1 MKLNAILPNKL
12 LNRFAKIKSLQAV
25 ILFGSYARGDADS
38 RSDIDL
44 LLIFDTKAD
53 VKKANREVLD
63 ILDKFHSLPL
73 VLSRRGKEEIADD
86 MSFFYNVFREG
97 YVLYKRPGAEL
108 LPAAIARDKQSII
121 YCYELAS
128 MSHEQKLK
136 FNSVLSSRVI
146 KKKYRYLGLLDRV
159 RGEKLGGG
167 VILVPANAEREV
179 DALFEEYDIVPRKR
193 YIWEMERLYR

>member
-12 LNRFAKIKSLQAV
+12 LSRLAKLKSLQAV

-44 LLIFDTKAD
+44 LLIFDTKGD
-53 VKKANREVLD
+53 VKKADKEVLD
-63 ILDKFHSLPL
+63 ILDEFHSMPL
-73 VLSRRGKEEIADD
+73 VLSRRSGEEIADD

-179 DALFEEYDIVPRKR
+179 DALFEKYGIVPRKR